1 MSKAKCTCENATS
14 TARKITKEKTM
25 SIKFYKLLVA
35 VLIIYAVAQQYILSG
50 MFAAHDK
57 VLMAYDLLWKACT

>member
-1 MSKAKCTCENATS
+1 MTTEITH
-14 TARKITKEKTM
+14 TAARNMIKEKTM

-35 VLIIYAVAQQYILSG
+35 VLIIYAAAQQYILSG

-57 VLMAYDLLWKACT
+57 LSAAYELLWTACT